1 MQWMELIIYYDRE
14 KRSGQIETEMDTVF
28 KSPLV
33 RRQNLYQSLK
43 NMTINKVWE
52 ISNKVRMDQV

>member
-1 MQWMELIIYYDRE
+1 MRWMELIIYYDRE
-14 KRSGQIETEMDTVF
+14 KRSGQIEIEIDTVF

-43 NMTINKVWE
+43 NMTINKV
-52 ISNKVRMDQV
+52 